1 MTASRDGRLG
11 LGGFL
16 MHHRERH
23 HAYTPMKPFGNERYM
38 GLIPLAVLIFVVTV
52 LAGGPGPLID
62 WIDRFTREVFDAVV
76 GWINSV
82 RR

>member
-1 MTASRDGRLG
+1 
-11 LGGFL
+11 
-16 MHHRERH
+16 
-23 HAYTPMKPFGNERYM
+23 M

-52 LAGGPGPLID
+52 LAGGPGPLLD
-62 WIDRFTREVFDAVV
+62 WVDRFTRDGFDAVV

>member
-1 MTASRDGRLG
+1 
-11 LGGFL
+11 
-16 MHHRERH
+16 
-23 HAYTPMKPFGNERYM
+23 M

-52 LAGGPGPLID
+52 LAGGPGQLVD
-62 WIDRFTREVFDAVV
+62 WLDRFTREVFDAVV

>member
-1 MTASRDGRLG
+1 
-11 LGGFL
+11 
-16 MHHRERH
+16 
-23 HAYTPMKPFGNERYM
+23 M